1 MAKNLMDSDYSPI
14 RARGIVES
22 IKFLA
27 IREAI
32 LHTSAPSLPD
42 CRRGATAAKL
52 FLGPE
57 PKFAGRPFA
66 YMFARNTVG
75 TTLGLWVSFFC
86 VLADPCHDPCLDLA
100 IASTGRA
107 VSPRKHLS

>member
-1 MAKNLMDSDYSPI
+1 
-14 RARGIVES
+14 
-22 IKFLA
+22 LA
-27 IREAI
+27 IREGNSAHVSAI
-32 LHTSAPSLPD
+32 LARLSSGAQLP
-42 CRRGATAAKL
+42 AKL

-86 VLADPCHDPCLDLA
+86 VWLILVTTLAWISPLLQQEGLSA
-100 IASTGRA
+100 AQASLVIASNSIGG
-107 VSPRKHLS
+107 VIGLLLSDD